1 MSVECQMVLPVKD
14 TTPLSFPLCLLP
26 VHGLPLEHWNQA
38 SLDKDRA
45 LREETLG
52 ERECCLGAIQAIL
65 LFYLLLLPVG
75 LRVGGW
81 LLS

>member
-1 MSVECQMVLPVKD
+1 MSVECQMVLPVED
-14 TTPLSFPLCLLP
+14 TTPLSFLLFLFP

-38 SLDKDRA
+38 NLDKDHA

-52 ERECCLGAIQAIL
+52 EREYCLGAAQATL
-65 LFYLLLLPVG
+65 PFYLLLLPVG